1 MLKTSEKKIIYW
13 LDNNSRMS
21 NQELATKVG
30 LSKQAIGQNITQLQ
44 KKGIIDGFITF
55 VNTLSL
61 GYTHYKIFLKLHNT
75 NTQIESEFIT
85 YLVNRD
91 DIRWVVSLSGKYD
104 LSFSLLTTNPQE
116 FNKKYAEIESRF
128 GKYILER
135 NVVTVADVIGYSR
148 NYLIENTLPK
158 SLEYTY
164 IDKRDLIDE
173 TDKHILKTI
182 SQDAR
187 MKIIDIAKKLNL
199 SVDVV
204 KYRLKKLVKNNII
217 SGFTLKI
224 NLRNLGYEYYSFLLN
239 TTNYNKK
246 VEDKIKIFLQ
256 KHPNTIF
263 FAKVIGNYDV
273 QIEFECKDYYE
284 LEKNVKEFRETFSQN
299 IRDFEIL
306 RVIDEYKNDF
316 YPFND

>member
-204 KYRLKKLVKNNII
+204 
-217 SGFTLKI
+217 
-224 NLRNLGYEYYSFLLN
+224 N
-239 TTNYNKK
+239 T
-246 VEDKIKIFLQ
+246 D
-256 KHPNTIF
+256 
-263 FAKVIGNYDV
+263 
-273 QIEFECKDYYE
+273 
-284 LEKNVKEFRETFSQN
+284 
-299 IRDFEIL
+299 
-306 RVIDEYKNDF
+306 
-316 YPFND
+316 